1 MALGDRTKC
10 KTCFVCPRMVLCGPR
25 KDFFFK
31 NQLHF
36 HYCWYHWTCCLNV
49 TDQKNFISFQN
60 ATLEFLV
67 EFAGC
72 RWETHSEAFG
82 IRSSGTEE
90 YNTWSSKHQS
100 ADCRFPF
107 KVRQDTMESPFPK
120 EERSSY
126 LHCCV
131 WILWGRNYW
140 ASVPI
145 LSKYRWLQHW
155 HCLAE
160 SFKIKPQ
167 MPGSTTVDTST
178 NRRSSKALIK
188 YSQRQL

>member
-1 MALGDRTKC
+1 MNSCIFIMFKC
-10 KTCFVCPRMVLCGPR
+10 YRS
-25 KDFFFK
+25 K
-31 NQLHF
+31 N
-36 HYCWYHWTCCLNV
+36 V
-49 TDQKNFISFQN
+49 ISFQN

-67 EFAGC
+67 EFVGC

-155 HCLAE
+155 QCLAE
-160 SFKIKPQ
+160 SLKIKPQ
-167 MPGSTTVDTST
+167 MPGSTTVHEKIYKTGEAQILSEAIIAFIYMGEVLEDLWPG
-178 NRRSSKALIK
+178 SS
-188 YSQRQL
+188 SS